1 MIEQNKLFWSLLLSV
16 TGNIIAWFHMN
27 GQFLG
32 DGKYTWMKSNM
43 WVLLGG
49 IPISFLFYYSTRLSY
64 EHFGYYWAIRP
75 IGFGL
80 ATLTF
85 GILTWLLLGE
95 VPTWKIII
103 SLLLAAAIVILNIS
117 DQI

>member
-1 MIEQNKLFWSLLLSV
+1 MNKLLLSLLLSV
-16 TGNIIAWFHMN
+16 MGNIIAWFHMN

-32 DGKYTWMKSNM
+32 DKYEWITKSNW
-43 WVLLGG
+43 WVLIGG

-80 ATLTF
+80 ATITF
-85 GILTWLLLGE
+85 ALLTWSLLGE
-95 VPTWKIII
+95 VPTFKIII
-103 SLLLAAAIVILNIS
+103 SLLLSAVIIMINVWEI
-117 DQI
+117 

>member
-1 MIEQNKLFWSLLLSV
+1 MNKLLLSMILSV
-16 TGNIIAWFHMN
+16 MGNIIAWFHMN

-32 DGKYTWMKSNM
+32 KYDWMRSNW

-80 ATLTF
+80 ATITF
-85 GILTWLLLGE
+85 GILTWTLLGE
-95 VPTWKIII
+95 VPTFKIIV
-103 SLLLAAAIVILNIS
+103 SLILSAVIIMINVWEI
-117 DQI
+117 